1 MNCRVDRSDPDAAV
15 APRRYGLDP
24 LLPTPGHHSMSGIR
38 GDILD
43 VTTPLG
49 AAVPPCLSIDTQLS
63 RPITNAT
70 GEGKKGPKHGRCRT
84 LEWQRKGRSYLFFQA
99 CSDIWFPRKIK
110 LADKAATKAMPVNRV
125 GIALNLENENVGIV
139 VFGSDT
145 AIKEGD
151 LVKRT
156 GSIVDV
162 PAGKAML
169 GRVVDA
175 LGVPID
181 GRGALSDHERRRVEV
196 KAPGI
201 IERKSV
207 HEPMQ
212 TGLKAVDSLVPIG
225 RGQRE
230 LIIGDRQTGKT
241 AIAIDTILNQKQMN
255 SRATSESE
263 TLYCVYVAIGQKRST
278 VALRYGLQFL
288 LFFAVFYLIS
298 TNINMA
304 SVDTFESLVRRL
316 AFYLGNQALSRL
328 LLQRGCSVGLTVAIA
343 VLFGDTPSVGNNM
356 MDPSGSSGSSGG
368 GGSESSWTGALLSS
382 ETLSG
387 TGSVNQPAEGMPVPP
402 ANPVVEQA
410 GPANPE
416 DTTEIIGGDSID
428 SIRNR
433 LLQSYG
439 NPSAEQISRASYDAD
454 DLFQVK
460 VEIIRGMTPLD
471 PEGDWPGRGARALD
485 NPRTSTGEDSL
496 ENLYRLKDDLNEN
509 GRDSETF
516 KRLKD
521 KVFRRPRPLE
531 DANSTT

>member
-1 MNCRVDRSDPDAAV
+1 MQSSSETFYTLVWRLACSLSKEALSRLLLRGSSVTLIMAGGFALRAFFLATEG
-15 APRRYGLDP
+15 GL
-24 LLPTPGHHSMSGIR
+24 SMENSMM
-38 GDILD
+38 
-43 VTTPLG
+43 PHPHG
-49 AAVPPCLSIDTQLS
+49 AAESTHSDGFTYTSDMVPDSS
-63 RPITNAT
+63 SS
-70 GEGKKGPKHGRCRT
+70 
-84 LEWQRKGRSYLFFQA
+84 GRSISSVEQPIPEEKPY
-99 CSDIWFPRKIK
+99 
-110 LADKAATKAMPVNRV
+110 
-125 GIALNLENENVGIV
+125 IALLQLEG
-139 VFGSDT
+139 
-145 AIKEGD
+145 
-151 LVKRT
+151 
-156 GSIVDV
+156 
-162 PAGKAML
+162 
-169 GRVVDA
+169 
-175 LGVPID
+175 
-181 GRGALSDHERRRVEV
+181 
-196 KAPGI
+196 
-201 IERKSV
+201 ERKRV
-207 HEPMQ
+207 MEEILHIVEGQLEDPGLPRGPHEQ
-212 TGLKAVDSLVPIG
+212 
-225 RGQRE
+225 
-230 LIIGDRQTGKT
+230 
-241 AIAIDTILNQKQMN
+241 
-255 SRATSESE
+255 
-263 TLYCVYVAIGQKRST
+263 
-278 VALRYGLQFL
+278 ALRFCW
-288 LFFAVFYLIS
+288 
-298 TNINMA
+298 
-304 SVDTFESLVRRL
+304 RL

>member
-70 GEGKKGPKHGRCRT
+70 GVG
-84 LEWQRKGRSYLFFQA
+84 A
-99 CSDIWFPRKIK
+99 I

-125 GIALNLENENVGIV
+125 GD
-139 VFGSDT
+139 FG
-145 AIKEGD
+145 
-151 LVKRT
+151 L
-156 GSIVDV
+156 
-162 PAGKAML
+162 
-169 GRVVDA
+169 
-175 LGVPID
+175 
-181 GRGALSDHERRRVEV
+181 
-196 KAPGI
+196 APGI
-201 IERKSV
+201 SGRFTLFQTVDFSTIFARASAPRNSWISCNMRLNAITLICILLLIGAVGKSA
-207 HEPMQ
+207 Q
-212 TGLKAVDSLVPIG
+212 IG
-225 RGQRE
+225 SHTWSPDAMEGP
-230 LIIGDRQTGKT
+230 TP
-241 AIAIDTILNQKQMN
+241 
-255 SRATSESE
+255 
-263 TLYCVYVAIGQKRST
+263 
-278 VALRYGLQFL
+278 
-288 LFFAVFYLIS
+288 
-298 TNINMA
+298 
-304 SVDTFESLVRRL
+304 SLVRRL